1 MKMLARIVMGA
12 LFASTAVAAQAAD
25 HRVTVVNAT
34 ASTMMRLFA
43 SPTTGRA
50 IDEDMLGDTIVKPGQ
65 SVQLV
70 IGGGGDAC
78 LYTLK
83 ASFDDGT
90 TKVRDNVNVCELRTY
105 RFTAQ

>member
-1 MKMLARIVMGA
+1 MNNFSRTAMIAVLV
-12 LFASTAVAAQAAD
+12 AVAGTAHAAD
-25 HRVTVVNAT
+25 RRITVVNAT
-34 ASTMMRLFA
+34 PNTLMRLFA
-43 SPTTGRA
+43 SPSVGRQ

-83 ASFDDGT
+83 GSFDDGT
-90 TKVRDNVNVCELRTY
+90 TKVRDKVNVCELRTY
-105 RFTAQ
+105 RFGAE